1 MKLKDT
7 FEKHGGTKL
16 IQQYRKGGALGTA
29 ICEFLLLG
37 KSRTGL
43 EILREAAQLKVK
55 QKLERKYKNVLT
67 DFDQRYFDSEAHCSS
82 NKVWICWFQGVEKA
96 PEIVKKCVSSINNNL
111 PSKEVII
118 ITDRNIDKYVSF
130 PDYIKKKYN
139 AGLITKTHM
148 TDLLRLELLTKYGGT
163 WIDATVLCTQSEE
176 NIPSYF
182 FDSDLF
188 FFQCLKPGRDAHSN
202 YMSSWYIN
210 AKSHNKILEATKC
223 LCYEYWRTNDQ
234 LIDYFLLH
242 DFMSIVLDYYP
253 EEWNEIIPRDNATP
267 HELLLRLFDP
277 YNEKMWNAIKAQT
290 PFHKMTYKFVKEE
303 TNKKGTF
310 YKVLF
315 E

>member
-55 QKLERKYKNVLT
+55 QKLERKYKNVLI
-67 DFDQRYFDSEAHCSS
+67 DFDQRYFDSEEHCSS

-96 PEIVKKCVSSINNNL
+96 PEIVKKCVSSIKNNL

>member
-1 MKLKDT
+1 MKLKDI

-55 QKLERKYKNVLT
+55 QKLERKYRNVLS
-67 DFDQRYFDSEAHCSS
+67 DFDQHYNDSEKHYSS
-82 NKVWICWFQGVEKA
+82 KKVWICWFQGLEMA
-96 PEIVKKCVSSINNNL
+96 PKIVKKCVSSIKKNL
-111 PSKEVII
+111 PSKEIII
-118 ITDRNIDKYVSF
+118 ITDENIDQYVSF
-130 PDYIKKKYN
+130 PDYIMEKFN
-139 AGLITKTHM
+139 SGLITKTHM

-163 WIDATVLCTQSEE
+163 WIDATVYCTQTEDT
-176 NIPSYF
+176 IPSYF
-182 FDSDLF
+182 FNSDLF

-210 AKSHNKILEATKC
+210 AKSHNKMLEATKC
-223 LCYEYWRTNDQ
+223 LCYEYWKTNDQ

-253 EEWNEIIPRDNATP
+253 DDWNKIIPRDNATP
-267 HELLLRLFDP
+267 HELLLRIFNSYDDDV
-277 YNEKMWNAIKAQT
+277 WNAIIQQT
-290 PFHKMTYKFVKEE
+290 PFHKLSYKFTEGQME
-303 TNKKGTF
+303 LENTF
-310 YKVLF
+310 YKRIV